1 MEKVKFTCP
10 LTGVPFE
17 MMFQEKIKHL
27 KNENFDFK
35 LFPILSKPLCNH
47 PIEHYPLD
55 VYINERYELCISMI
69 YFELV
74 ETVTP
79 VEASEIL
86 ETSRQRVTQILND
99 DIIPSHIVNGK
110 PVFKLDDVLEYK
122 STRSVGRPK
131 KED

>member
-1 MEKVKFTCP
+1 MEKVKLTCP
-10 LTGVPFE
+10 LTGIPFE
-17 MMFQEKIKHL
+17 MMFKEKIKQL

-47 PIEHYPLD
+47 PLEHYPLD
-55 VYINERYELCISMI
+55 IYINERYELCIPMT
-69 YFELV
+69 YFELI

-86 ETSRQRVTQILND
+86 ETSRQRITQILND

-122 STRSVGRPK
+122 ENRSVGRPK
-131 KED
+131 RED

>member
-17 MMFQEKIKHL
+17 MMFQEKIKHV
-27 KNENFDFK
+27 KIEDFDFK

-47 PIEHYPLD
+47 PLEHYPLD
-55 VYINERYELCISMI
+55 IYINERYELCIPMT

-79 VEASEIL
+79 IEASEIL
-86 ETSRQRVTQILND
+86 ETSRQRITQILND

-110 PVFKLDDVLEYK
+110 PVFKLDDVLEY
-122 STRSVGRPK
+122 RENRCVGRPK
-131 KED
+131 RED